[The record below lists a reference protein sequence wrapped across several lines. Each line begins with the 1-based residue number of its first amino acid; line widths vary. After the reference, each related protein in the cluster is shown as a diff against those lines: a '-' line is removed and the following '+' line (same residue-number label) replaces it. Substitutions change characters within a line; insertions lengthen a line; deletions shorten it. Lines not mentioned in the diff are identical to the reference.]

1 MLETYSYLYWLI
13 VGCEVGFWLALLAA
27 LTTRYLLNR
36 ERLSKMLML
45 AMPLLD
51 LLLLVFTVLDLRAGV
66 SATFAHGLAAAYVGF
81 TIAFGPLAI
90 VWADQ
95 HFAFHFA
102 RGPSPDQPPDERW
115 PAVRYELR
123 LWVRCIFAA
132 IIIMA
137 LLAGMI
143 AFVDNDSQTEALR
156 YWFRVAFGM
165 IFFWFIFGPVW
176 TLLLFKRR
184 VGESA

>member
-1 MLETYSYLYWLI
+1 ML
-13 VGCEVGFWLALLAA
+13 
-27 LTTRYLLNR
+27 
-36 ERLSKMLML
+36 
-45 AMPLLD
+45 LLD

-81 TIAFGPLAI
+81 TIAFGPLAV

-95 HFAFHFA
+95 HFAHYFA
-102 RGPSPDQPPDERW
+102 SGPKADQPPNERW

-123 LWVRCIFAA
+123 LWVRWIFAA
-132 IIIMA
+132 TTIMA

-156 YWFRVAFGM
+156 NWFRVAFGM
-165 IFFWFIFGPVW
+165 VVFWFVFGPVW

-184 VGESA
+184 VSEA